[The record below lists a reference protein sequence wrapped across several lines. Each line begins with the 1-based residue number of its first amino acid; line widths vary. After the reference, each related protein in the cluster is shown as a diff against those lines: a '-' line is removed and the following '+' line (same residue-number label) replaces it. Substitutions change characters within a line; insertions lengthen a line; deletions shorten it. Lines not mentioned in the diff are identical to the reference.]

1 MLPGKYYGHVVTQGA
16 NSWIR
21 GKIEFSSYVNKALLN
36 SVFGN
41 FQRSLKANSYFTVS
55 YIYLSNIFIKTWEKK
70 RPLCR
75 VRMCQRSKISGQVS
89 TLAMVFGCSVSFSLM
104 INCFSTTCLF
114 SIGTYIRERI
124 EKYAFM
130 IKMVGWSR
138 WS

>member
-16 NSWIR
+16 NSWIL

-70 RPLCR
+70 TVVPCTD
-75 VRMCQRSKISGQVS
+75 VTKIEDIRTGKYSGDG
-89 TLAMVFGCSVSFSLM
+89 FR
-104 INCFSTTCLF
+104 LF
-114 SIGTYIRERI
+114 RNFQFND
-124 EKYAFM
+124 KLF
-130 IKMVGWSR
+130 
-138 WS
+138 